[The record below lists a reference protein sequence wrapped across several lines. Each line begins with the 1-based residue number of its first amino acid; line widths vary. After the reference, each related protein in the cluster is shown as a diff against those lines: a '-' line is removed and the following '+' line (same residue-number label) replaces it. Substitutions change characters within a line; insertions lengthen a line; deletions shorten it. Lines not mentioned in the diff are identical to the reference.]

1 MKNLIRGYPLRRKI
15 FTGKKI
21 KEFLA
26 DDKEIKMIIVRSD
39 LRRKMEY
46 NSVNLL
52 ADDIYYQILFDRRIF
67 IELEE
72 VVIFQ

>member
-1 MKNLIRGYPLRRKI
+1 
-15 FTGKKI
+15 
-21 KEFLA
+21 
-26 DDKEIKMIIVRSD
+26 MIIVRSD